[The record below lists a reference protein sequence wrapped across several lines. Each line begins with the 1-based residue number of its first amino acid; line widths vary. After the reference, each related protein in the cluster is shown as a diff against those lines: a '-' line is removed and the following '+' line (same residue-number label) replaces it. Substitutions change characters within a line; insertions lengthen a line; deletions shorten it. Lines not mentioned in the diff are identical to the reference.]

1 MTTGVFLIVLLAA
14 FIHAAWNAAAKGS
27 DDKLRFMVG
36 LVLGHAPFAAA
47 ALLVAPLP
55 AWDCWPYVAGGGLLH
70 LGYQLFLQQ
79 SYRHGDLTHVYPLA
93 RGTAPLLTA
102 ALSVLW
108 LGERLSAPAWAGIL
122 IIAIGLTSLVL
133 VRRADG
139 IWDARSAAT
148 AVVTGCF
155 TAGYS
160 LVDGAGARIGGTAL
174 GFYAML
180 SLLNAAAMAGLMEW
194 RRPGIVR
201 EVVRDAWRPAL
212 LAGGASFTAF
222 ALVVWAFTQAPIAL
236 VAALRETSVVFA
248 LLIGVLILNERLNVV
263 KIFAATVTTSGAL
276 LVKLSR

>member
-14 FIHAAWNAAAKGS
+14 FIHASWNAAAKGS
-27 DDKLRFMVG
+27 DDKLRFMIG

-47 ALLVAPLP
+47 ALLVVPLP
-55 AWDCWPYVAGGGLLH
+55 AWDCWPYVVGGALLH
-70 LGYQLFLQQ
+70 LCYQLFLQQ

-108 LGERLSAPAWAGIL
+108 LGERLSWAAWAGIL
-122 IIAIGLTSLVL
+122 VIAVGLTSLVA

-139 IWDARSAAT
+139 IWDARSAAM
-148 AVVTGCF
+148 ALATGCF

-160 LVDGAGARIGGTAL
+160 LVDGAGARIGGTAI

-180 SLLNAAAMAGLMEW
+180 ALLNAAAMAALMHW
-194 RRPGIVR
+194 RRPGIVG
-201 EVVRDAWRPAL
+201 EAVWHGWRPAL

-222 ALVVWAFTQAPIAL
+222 ALVVWGFTQAPIAL
-236 VAALRETSVVFA
+236 VAALRETSVIFA
-248 LLIGVLILNERLNVV
+248 LLIGVLVLNERLNLI
-263 KIFAATVTTSGAL
+263 KLFAATITTSGAL

>member
-1 MTTGVFLIVLLAA
+1 MTTGVFLTVLLAA
-14 FIHAAWNAAAKGS
+14 LIHAAWNAAAKGS
-27 DDKLRFMVG
+27 GDKMRFMVG

-55 AWDCWPYVAGGGLLH
+55 AWASWPYVVGGALLH

-122 IIAIGLTSLVL
+122 IIAVGLMSLVS

-139 IWDARSAAT
+139 IWDGRSAAT
-148 AVVTGCF
+148 ALVTGCF
-155 TAGYS
+155 TAAYS
-160 LVDGAGARIGGTAL
+160 LADGVGARLGGTAL

-180 SLLNAAAMAGLMEW
+180 ALVNAAAMAGLMAW
-194 RRPGIVR
+194 RRPGLVAEAVR
-201 EVVRDAWRPAL
+201 SGWRTAL

-222 ALVVWAFTQAPIAL
+222 ALVVWGFTQAPIAL
-236 VAALRETSVVFA
+236 VAALRETSVIFA
-248 LLIGVLILNERLNVV
+248 LLIGVLVLNERLNLL
-263 KIFAATVTTSGAL
+263 KLFAATVTTSGAL

>member
-1 MTTGVFLIVLLAA
+1 MTTSVFLIVLLAA

-27 DDKLRFMVG
+27 GDKMRFMVG
-36 LVLGHAPFAAA
+36 LVLGHAPFAAL
-47 ALLVAPLP
+47 ALLFAPLP
-55 AWDCWPYVAGGGLLH
+55 AWDCWPYVAGGALLH
-70 LGYQLFLQQ
+70 LFYQLFLQQ
-79 SYRHGDLTHVYPLA
+79 SYKHGDLTHVYPLA

-108 LGERLSAPAWAGIL
+108 LGEQLSAPAWAGIL
-122 IIAIGLTSLVL
+122 VIAIGLASLVL

-139 IWDARSAAT
+139 LWDARSAAT
-148 AVVTGCF
+148 ALTTGCF

-160 LVDGAGARIGGTAL
+160 LVDGMGARVGGTAL

-194 RRPGIVR
+194 RRPGMVR

-222 ALVVWAFTQAPIAL
+222 ALVVWGFTQAPIGL
-236 VAALRETSVVFA
+236 VAALRETSVIFA
-248 LLIGVLILNERLNVV
+248 LLIGVLVLNERLNLLKV
-263 KIFAATVTTSGAL
+263 FAATVTTSGAL

>member
-27 DDKLRFMVG
+27 DDKLRFMTG
-36 LVLGHAPFAAA
+36 LVLGHAPFAAV
-47 ALLVAPLP
+47 ALLIAPLP
-55 AWDCWPYVAGGGLLH
+55 AWECWPYVVGGALLH
-70 LGYQLFLQQ
+70 LFYQLFLQQ

-108 LGERLSAPAWAGIL
+108 LGEQLSAPAWAGIL
-122 IIAIGLTSLVL
+122 IIAVGLTSLIL

-139 IWDARSAAT
+139 IWDARSAGSAL
-148 AVVTGCF
+148 VTGCF

-160 LVDGAGARIGGTAL
+160 IVDGVGARIGGTAL
-174 GFYAML
+174 GFYSLL

-194 RRPGIVR
+194 LRPGIVR
-201 EVVRDAWRPAL
+201 DVVQCSWRPAL

-222 ALVVWAFTQAPIAL
+222 ALVVWGFTQAPIAL
-236 VAALRETSVVFA
+236 VAALRETSVIFA
-248 LLIGVLILNERLNVV
+248 LLIGVLVLNERLNIV

>member
-14 FIHAAWNAAAKGS
+14 LIHAAWNAAAKGS
-27 DDKLRFMVG
+27 ADKMRFMVG
-36 LVLGHAPFAAA
+36 LVLGHAPFAAL
-47 ALLVAPLP
+47 ALLFAPLP
-55 AWDCWPYVAGGGLLH
+55 AWDCWPYVVGGAFLH

-102 ALSVLW
+102 AISVLW
-108 LGERLSAPAWAGIL
+108 LGEQLSAPAWAGIL
-122 IIAIGLTSLVL
+122 VIAIGLMSLIF

-148 AVVTGCF
+148 ALVTGCF

-160 LVDGAGARIGGTAL
+160 IVDGAGARIGGTAL
-174 GFYAML
+174 GFYAIL

-201 EVVRDAWRPAL
+201 DAVRFSLRPAL

-222 ALVVWAFTQAPIAL
+222 ALVIWAFTQAPIAL
-236 VAALRETSVVFA
+236 VAALRETSVIFA
-248 LLIGVLILNERLNVV
+248 LLIGVVVLKERLNLV